1 MVVFKSIRACFLC
14 LVLSLLLIG
23 CSSTDGHYDLVIRSG
38 RIVNGTGRRPYRA
51 DIGIR
56 DGTIVKIGRISA
68 DAGDKV
74 LDATG
79 LIVAPGFIDVHT
91 HTDRRIDTHPE
102 AANYL
107 LQGVT
112 TVVGGNCGGS
122 RFPLTELFDRV
133 EENGIALNF
142 ATFVGHNTVR
152 RRVMGN
158 EARAP
163 SEEELEKMKALVDQE
178 MKAGAIGLSTG
189 LEYLPGR
196 FSETEEVVDLARMIA
211 PYDGVYATHL
221 RDQGK
226 FIQGAIEEAVRV
238 GQEAGVTVQVSHIKL
253 KLEKSWGQRQMI
265 TDPIEAAHRDGMKV
279 YMDEYPYMAGSTGFT
294 SSFPEWAV
302 AGGHGAF
309 VERLKNPDMVQQ
321 MKDHLIDLR
330 FMSSR
335 GIDKAAMI
343 TITRD
348 RRRPEYEGKTLA
360 DILALRGLEN
370 TPSNTADLFIE
381 LERDDRPG
389 ALFHQAD
396 EADVVALMQEP
407 YCMVASDGGI
417 QVFRQGVT
425 HPRNYGTFPRVLAR
439 FVLEKGVL
447 SLRDAIRKMTSLP
460 AEAMGFKDRGM
471 LRKGMAADVVVFDL
485 ESISDEATYEE
496 PHQYPAGIRWVIV
509 NGSVA
514 VREREVVSRDSGKVL
529 YGRGKE
535 VGIDL

>member
-1 MVVFKSIRACFLC
+1 MVSKSIRARLLF
-14 LVLSLLLIG
+14 LLLSTIIIA
-23 CSSTDGHYDLVIRSG
+23 CSSTNEHYDLVIRSG

-447 SLRDAIRKMTSLP
+447 SLRDAVRKMTSLP

-485 ESISDEATYEE
+485 ESISDEATYED